1 MQKREGVVEV
11 DASFIKGQ
19 AVITYDPE
27 KTSPPALVQAI
38 NSQTLYRASL
48 FAGRNFGAGARQIAL
63 QFEVP
68 FDPQRTWKIGT
79 ELKELQGVS
88 DVNAL
93 ADGRVGITF
102 DPQVVKA
109 KKIVS
114 RVEGMGYPVLG
125 VETLSPSGE
134 QAGDGGVPFPY
145 WTASGVILL
154 GIGLFVYRWRR
165 NARRSLPKS
174 EASPLQKEKTS

>member
-1 MQKREGVVEV
+1 MQKTDGVVET

-27 KTSPPALVQAI
+27 KTSPPALVKAI

-68 FDPQRTWKIGT
+68 FDPQRTWEIGT
-79 ELKELQGVS
+79 GLKGLQGVS

-102 DPQVVKA
+102 DPQVIKA
-109 KKIVS
+109 KKIIS
-114 RVEGMGYPVLG
+114 RVAGLGYAVLG
-125 VETLSPSGE
+125 VETISSSEEPARDSGLSL
-134 QAGDGGVPFPY
+134 PY
-145 WTASGVILL
+145 WTASGGVLL
-154 GIGLFVYRWRR
+154 GIGLFVFFRHRR
-165 NARRSLPKS
+165 SRRSLPTPES
-174 EASPLQKEKTS
+174 SPVQKEKTS